1 MKIEEIK
8 ISETAVLRSY
18 ICGEYPEMPVGPRD
32 AMLVLPGG
40 GYVRCSERE
49 AEPVVKKYL
58 AAGLNVFLLYYSCGK
73 DAAGFK
79 PLIEASMAMKH
90 IRDNAKEYNVNPDR
104 VFAVGLSAGG
114 HLAASLGTFFDDP
127 YIKGKAGINGEENRP
142 TGVIASYPVISGVEG
157 AVKSCFYNIL
167 GTDKPSEEEMKRW
180 SVELHVKENA
190 SPAFIW
196 ATANDQVVP
205 VINSIRYA
213 EALSR
218 AGVPFELHIFK
229 SGPHGISTADFEPAS
244 LDPSWGLDKTLYQNE
259 RVAKWVGISIE
270 WLRSL

>member
-18 ICGEYPEMPVGPRD
+18 ICGEYNEMPVGRRD

-40 GYVRCSERE
+40 GYFRCSERE

-58 AAGLNVFLLYYSCGK
+58 AAGLNVFLLYYSCGG
-73 DAAGFK
+73 DAKGFK
-79 PLIEASMAMKH
+79 PLIEASAAMKY
-90 IRDNAKEYNVNPDR
+90 IRENAAAFNIDPKR
-104 VFAVGLSAGG
+104 VFAVGFSAGG

-127 YIKGKAGINGEENRP
+127 YIKEKAGIVGEENRP
-142 TGVIASYPVISGVEG
+142 TGVIAAYPVISGVEG

-180 SVELHVKENA
+180 SVELHVKETA

-196 ATANDQVVP
+196 ATADDPIVP
-205 VINSIRYA
+205 VINSVRYA
-213 EALSR
+213 EALGR
-218 AGVPFELHIFK
+218 AGVPFELHIFQ
-229 SGPHGISTADFEPAS
+229 SGPHGLSTADFETAA
-244 LDPSWGLDKTLYQNE
+244 GLDKSLYLNE
-259 RVAKWVGISIE
+259 RVAKWVDLSIG
-270 WLRSL
+270 WLKLL